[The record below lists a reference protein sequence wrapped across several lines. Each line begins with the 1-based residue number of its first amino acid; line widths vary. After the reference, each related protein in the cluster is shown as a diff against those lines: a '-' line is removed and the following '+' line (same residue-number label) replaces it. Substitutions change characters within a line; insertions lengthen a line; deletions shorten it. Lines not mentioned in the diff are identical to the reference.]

1 MRYSLL
7 ALTALLSSPI
17 AASQSVFTLRPDD
30 PKAVYVSAAGSYTD
44 QSSTLQAAI
53 DHLQETTHHGVVFV
67 EEGRYPIEHTV
78 HVWAGIRLIGYGAHR
93 PVFVLP
99 PDSGDFQGSPDH
111 YMLWYTDERTRAG
124 QPIADAS
131 EFTFY
136 SGLSNIDFKLG
147 DGNPAAVAIRFN
159 VAQHSFITHAD
170 FKVGS
175 AKAALEAIGNQASD
189 IHVHGGQYGI
199 ITGKTSAAW
208 QFLLIDSTFEGQSDA
223 AISTHEAGFTLIRD
237 RISNAP
243 AAIEIPDGQV
253 EQLYAR
259 DLQLD
264 HISKF
269 ALEPGDVHNLRNEI
283 TLANIAC
290 SDVPHFAPGVD
301 AKSRNYLE
309 EQYTQGL
316 YIGSDGREQGIEFH
330 SRERRLASAPA
341 ALQTDIP
348 ALPPMSD
355 WVNVHTLGVR
365 GDGGADDTA
374 AIQRAVDQHRV
385 LYFPAGM
392 YRLTGSIH
400 LRPDSVLIG
409 FSPFTTQFTLIDADP
424 QFQGNGAPIPLLIA
438 PRGGKTLVTG
448 FGISTGNLNP
458 RAAGIEWLA
467 GPQSFLDDTEFI
479 RSHNEAGRFFGPAMP
494 SPPKG
499 IRVQVDAQYPSLWIH
514 DGGGGM
520 FRDLWSHGGTAKA
533 GVIVENTTTPGVI
546 YQLSNEHHM
555 QREVR
560 FDHAANW
567 TVYDLQ
573 TEEEKPEGADA
584 VALEVLNSHDL
595 LFVNTYMYRVSRNIT
610 PKLYAAVSDHAEN
623 VTFAN
628 VKVFS
633 QTRLPFD
640 NSLVDNTSGVQI
652 RAHHFALF
660 VLSNHLAK
668 GTPLPL
674 PPVFAKGAE
683 LKQVASGFSNASGLT
698 ADPSSGTI
706 YFTDSAMHSVYKYAD
721 STAKLVAR
729 TEQMPQVVGFVAPNS
744 LLAAN
749 WERSVSLIDA
759 TTGQV
764 TPVHEAEIA
773 VPGTVLLLPVGLH
786 NEEIQLH
793 WMLQH
798 VGYKYRFGSNTA
810 TRSDLIPEHRGY
822 YYAPDNKTAL
832 MGGEPNQPYAAWRW
846 RPLPESSQLLPF
858 PVGASHA
865 ITSED
870 DEKTYEGSMT
880 GPEKLSAEMILERG
894 GSSVVMDTGG
904 NLYLASSQVFI
915 YDKQHKQIGVLELP
929 ERPSSLAWGGPDDR
943 TLFIGARSSLYAIRA
958 ANTGVE
964 RAKFRI
970 ARE

>member
-1 MRYSLL
+1 VRHSLL
-7 ALTALLSSPI
+7 ALAALLSCQI

-30 PKAVYVSAAGSYTD
+30 PKAVYVSPSGSDRD

-78 HVWAGIRLIGYGAHR
+78 HVWAGIRLIGYGARR

-99 PDSGDFQGSPDH
+99 AHSDAFQSRADH
-111 YMLWYTDERTRAG
+111 YMLWYTDERTPAG

-136 SGLSNIDFKLG
+136 SGLSNIDFELG

-170 FKVGS
+170 FKLGS
-175 AKAALEAIGNQASD
+175 AKAALEVIGNQASD
-189 IHVHGGQYGI
+189 IHVHGGRYGI
-199 ITGKTSAAW
+199 ITGKTSPAW
-208 QFLLIDSTFEGQSDA
+208 QFLLMDSTFEGQSDA

-243 AAIEIPDGQV
+243 VAIEIPDGQV

-259 DLQLD
+259 YLQLD
-264 HISKF
+264 HISRF

-290 SDVPHFAPGVD
+290 SDVPHFAPGID
-301 AKSRNYLE
+301 AKSRAYLE

-316 YIGSDGREQGIEFH
+316 YIGPDGREQGIELH
-330 SRERRLASAPA
+330 HRERPLVSAPA
-341 ALQTDIP
+341 GLQSDIP
-348 ALPPMSD
+348 ALPPMTD

-365 GDGGADDTA
+365 GDGGVDDTA
-374 AIQRAVDQHRV
+374 AIRRAVDQHRV

-424 QFQGNGAPIPLLIA
+424 QFQGSGAPIPLLIA
-438 PRGGKTLVTG
+438 PRGGKTIVTG

-479 RSHNEAGRFFGPAMP
+479 RSHNEAVRFFGPAMP
-494 SPPKG
+494 SRPKG

-514 DGGGGM
+514 NGGGGI
-520 FRDLWSHGGTAKA
+520 FRDLWSHAGTAKA

-584 VALEVLNSHDL
+584 VALEVLDAHDL

-610 PKLYAAVSDHAEN
+610 PKLYAAMADQAEN

-628 VKVFS
+628 LKVFS
-633 QTRLPFD
+633 QTRLAFD
-640 NSLVDNTSGVQI
+640 NSLVDITSGVQI
-652 RAHHFALF
+652 RAHHFARF
-660 VLSNHLAK
+660 VLSNRLAK
-668 GTPLPL
+668 GTPLPV
-674 PPVFAKGAE
+674 PTVFAKGAE

-729 TEQMPQVVGFVAPNS
+729 TEQMPQVVGFVAPRF
-744 LLAAN
+744 LLSAN
-749 WERSVSLIDA
+749 WERSVSLIDT

-764 TPVHEAEIA
+764 TPVHETETA
-773 VPGTVLLLPVGLH
+773 VPGTVLLLPAGMH
-786 NEEIQLH
+786 NEEIQLQ

-798 VGYKYRFGSNTA
+798 VGYKYRLGSNTA
-810 TRSDLIPEHRGY
+810 KRSDLLAEHRGY

-832 MGGEPNQPYAAWRW
+832 MGGEPNKPYAAWRW

-858 PVGASHA
+858 PVGASHV
-865 ITSED
+865 ITSKD
-870 DEKTYEGSMT
+870 DEKTYEATMAA
-880 GPEKLSAEMILERG
+880 PEKLSTEMIIERG
-894 GSSVVMDTGG
+894 GSSVVMDSAG
-904 NLYLASSQVFI
+904 NLYLAAGQVFI
-915 YDKQHKQIGVLELP
+915 YDKQRREIGVLELP
-929 ERPSSLAWGGPDDR
+929 ERPSSLAWGGPDR
-943 TLFIGARSSLYAIRA
+943 ETLFIGARSSLYAIR
-958 ANTGVE
+958 TVSSGTE
-964 RAKFRI
+964 PR
-970 ARE
+970 